1 MKYYNITVNG
11 VAYSVSVEET
21 AAGAAPVAA
30 AAPAA
35 PAAPKAAPAPAAL
48 LRQLVDV
55 GLHCLSHTVEVRGQ
69 QPHLV
74 FPLHRCPFPVG
85 TVSNMGGGC
94 LKNAQ
99 RF

>member
-1 MKYYNITVNG
+1 MG
-11 VAYSVSVEET
+11 HRPEE
-21 AAGAAPVAA
+21 ALLGFV
-30 AAPAA
+30 
-35 PAAPKAAPAPAAL
+35 L

-85 TVSNMGGGC
+85 TVGDMGGGF
-94 LKNAQ
+94 LKSAQ